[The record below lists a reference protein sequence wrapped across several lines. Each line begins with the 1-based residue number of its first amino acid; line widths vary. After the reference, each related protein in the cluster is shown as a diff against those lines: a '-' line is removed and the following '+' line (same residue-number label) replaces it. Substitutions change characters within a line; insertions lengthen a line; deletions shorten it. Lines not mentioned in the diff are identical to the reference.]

1 VDADRLQFRHGPSS
15 KGLLRL
21 LLESGIGTRCITFR
35 NARCSII
42 ASCLLPGGVRP
53 KGTGRSPLG
62 QARAQQA
69 KAARFAERQRTR
81 AAEAAAAEAKAE
93 QAKAA
98 LRAKQETKRTKRGGV
113 VAAGISWLGE
123 SSGEQSAT
131 EHAVSQDDGEK
142 GFAQSDYGCVLL
154 RLRLPILALCVALQL
169 GSRLWLL
176 HAGVPGP
183 RLHHG
188 ASLFA

>member
-1 VDADRLQFRHGPSS
+1 MR
-15 KGLLRL
+15 
-21 LLESGIGTRCITFR
+21 
-35 NARCSII
+35 
-42 ASCLLPGGVRP
+42 PGGQRP

-69 KAARFAERQRTR
+69 KAARFAERQRAR
-81 AAEAAAAEAKAE
+81 AAEAAAA
-93 QAKAA
+93 QAKA
-98 LRAKQETKRTKRGGV
+98 KQEARLKQEKKRTKRGGA
-113 VAAGISWLGE
+113 VAAAISWLGE
-123 SSGEQSAT
+123 SSGQQSAT
-131 EHAVSQDDGEK
+131 DHAVPQDDGEED
-142 GFAQSDYGCVLL
+142 FAQSDYGCVLL